1 MQKALAHASE
11 VAVETFQAMATV
23 RSFANE
29 DGVAARYRQ
38 CLHQTHQLEKQ
49 DAVLYTVSAWT
60 SGVRD
65 VVAPWHGGWG
75 TGWHGGGGTRVHNG
89 IGVVGH
95 GDTMAWGLQNMGTR

>member
-49 DAVLYTVSAWT
+49 DAVLYAVSAWT

-65 VVAPWHGGWG
+65 AVAQWHGVGGQDG
-75 TGWHGGGGTRVHNG
+75 TWVHNG

-95 GDTMAWGLQNMGTR
+95 RDTMAWGLQNMGTR

>member
-49 DAVLYTVSAWT
+49 DAVLYAVSAWT

-65 VVAPWHGGWG
+65 AVAQWQGVGGQDG
-75 TGWHGGGGTRVHNG
+75 V
-89 IGVVGH
+89 GVVEH
-95 GDTMAWGLQNMGTR
+95 RYAIV